1 VITSRLTVFALY
13 PFIMT
18 MLTPVAIALQN
29 WIPFRLSVQQDVPY
43 CHWLYTGDKLY
54 NDPFFDDTIAR
65 CRSLPQNSRA
75 FRSISTVDILPQWA
89 AEIAAASPAAFIF
102 HVSRCGS
109 TLFAQLLG
117 LPEQHIVMAEVP
129 FIDQLLRL
137 PYQQKDVDTGLLQ
150 QALPAAFQ
158 LYGHQRKGIE
168 THLFVKTDS
177 WHLCFYR
184 QLRQLYPKVPFILL
198 YRTPDEV
205 IQSHRKQRGMQAV
218 QGVVEP
224 AIFGFNAESIQQYT
238 LDEYMAKVLEHY
250 FILMREIATTDVN
263 TMLVNYQE
271 PVMEVMQ
278 RIAALTGITI
288 TEAEALLME
297 ERSRFHAKYPGQ
309 VFEEPKIIEDLPGY
323 LLRAMELYQQL
334 EGMRM
339 SS

>member
-1 VITSRLTVFALY
+1 
-13 PFIMT
+13 
-18 MLTPVAIALQN
+18 MLSPLAAALQN
-29 WIPFRLSVQQDVPY
+29 WIPYRLSVQQNEPY

-65 CRSLPQNSRA
+65 CKSLPQNSQA
-75 FRSISTVDILPQWA
+75 FRSVSTVDILPQWA
-89 AEIAAASPAAFIF
+89 AQIEAAPPAAFIF

-117 LPEQHIVMAEVP
+117 LPEQHIVLAEVP

-137 PYQQKDVDTGLLQ
+137 PYQHKEVDTGLLS
-150 QALPAAFQ
+150 QALPAAIG
-158 LYGHQRKGIE
+158 LYGHKRRGIE
-168 THLFVKTDS
+168 THLFIKTDS

-184 QLRQLYPKVPFILL
+184 QLRQLYPRVPFILL

-218 QGVVEP
+218 QGIIEP
-224 AIFGFNAESIQQYT
+224 AIFGFDAASIQAYA

-250 FILMREIATTDVN
+250 FILMQEIVTTDTN

-278 RIAALTGITI
+278 RIAAFTGITI
-288 TEAEALLME
+288 PETEALLME
-297 ERSRFHAKYPGQ
+297 QRSHYHAKHPGQ
-309 VFEEPKIIEDLPGY
+309 VFKEPKITEALPRY
-323 LLRAMELYQQL
+323 LSPVMELYLQL
-334 EGMRM
+334 EGRRL
-339 SS
+339 STCSLSTD